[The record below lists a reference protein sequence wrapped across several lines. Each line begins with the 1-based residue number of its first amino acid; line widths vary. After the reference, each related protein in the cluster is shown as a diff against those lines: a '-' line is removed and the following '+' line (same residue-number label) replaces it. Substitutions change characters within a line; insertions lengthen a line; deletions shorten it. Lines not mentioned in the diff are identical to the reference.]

1 MPTDLKLLRTLV
13 AVLGAAIA
21 LSALALAAGALV
33 AGPQPKWTLFG
44 MEVVALAAG
53 LLAFLLALGKMKGAP
68 ALALAAVAGSLFV
81 AAVLGYY
88 GANGRLDLKN
98 DKAPILLKPILLAR
112 LAAVAFL
119 ACAAAYANLRRDSV
133 AARTF
138 WKGVLW
144 ALPLLLMGGAF
155 LAFRSQINALAEG
168 ALIAL
173 AAGAS
178 LVAIVSIS
186 GAGHCLIRAFEIGA
200 SNDDAHAPSPTA

>member
-1 MPTDLKLLRTLV
+1 MPTDLKLLRTLI

-21 LSALALAAGALV
+21 LSALALAAGALI

-44 MEVVALAAG
+44 MEIVTLAAG
-53 LLAFLLALGKMKGAP
+53 LLAFLLALGRMKGAP

-81 AAVLGYY
+81 AAVLGYF
-88 GANGRLDLKN
+88 GANGRLDLKG
-98 DKAPILLKPILLAR
+98 DKAPILLRPILLAR

-119 ACAAAYANLRRDSV
+119 ACAAAYANLRRDTV

-144 ALPLLLMGGAF
+144 ALPLVLMGGAF
-155 LAFRSQINALAEG
+155 FAFRSHINALAEG

-178 LVAIVSIS
+178 LIAIVSIS

-200 SNDDAHAPSPTA
+200 SKADAPAPNPTA